1 MKNLLTEKQQQ
12 RLYLVHHMHHFRSG
26 KTSAA
31 HNLHHCFL
39 FTGKKM
45 TGRKYTIRHLLANGR
60 LYHILTKNF
69 SGALYDHADH
79 AFKIKPLRIKNR
91 VYSLVD

>member
-26 KTSAA
+26 KTGVA
-31 HNLHHCFL
+31 HDLHHCFL

-45 TGRKYTIRHLLANGR
+45 AGDRYAIRHLLTSGR
-60 LYHILTKNF
+60 LCHVLDKNF
-69 SGALYDHADH
+69 SGLLYDHAGH
-79 AFKIKPLRIKNR
+79 AFKIKPLKIKNKI
-91 VYSLVD
+91 YSLVG